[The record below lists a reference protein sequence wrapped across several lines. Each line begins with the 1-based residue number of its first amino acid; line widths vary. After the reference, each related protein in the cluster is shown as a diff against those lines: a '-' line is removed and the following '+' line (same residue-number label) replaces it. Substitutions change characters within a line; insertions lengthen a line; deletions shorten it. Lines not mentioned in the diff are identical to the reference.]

1 VTAGEQH
8 PTAVVSGGAR
18 GIGRAVAMALGA
30 AGHPVCVNDTG
41 VTVAGRDPDP
51 GPAEATVEEIR
62 DAGGR
67 AMVEVTDGRTSAGAE
82 QVVAATAAWS
92 GRAPTV
98 LVHGAGTL
106 RDAMV
111 HKADDDDWSEVMGS
125 HLAVAIELTRAMAG
139 PIRQQRAGRIVY
151 LGGAAG
157 LVGSVGQASYA
168 VAKAGLFG
176 LTRAV
181 ALEMAG
187 RDVCV
192 NYVAPFAFTRMTESI
207 PPATD
212 QLRKYLRAARGAT
225 ADDIAPL
232 VAWLCSDAAAG
243 ITGQVFGARG
253 AEIGIW
259 SQPRPIVQLVGAHGW
274 NATTLAATATGAFAD
289 HLTPLES
296 EFDLFGGAPIPVA
309 GRVVT

>member
-1 VTAGEQH
+1 MTAGETR

-18 GIGRAVAMALGA
+18 GIGRAVALALGA

-41 VTVAGRDPDP
+41 VSVAGRDPDP
-51 GPAEATVEEIR
+51 GPAEATVEEICR
-62 DAGGR
+62 SGGR
-67 AMVEVTDGRTSAGAE
+67 AMTEVTDGRTRAGAE

-98 LVHGAGTL
+98 LVHAAGTL

-125 HLAVAIELTRAMAG
+125 HLGVAIELTRAMAG
-139 PIRQQRAGRIVY
+139 PIRAERTGRIVY
-151 LGGAAG
+151 IGGAAG
-157 LVGSVGQASYA
+157 LVGSVGQAAYG

-192 NYVAPFAFTRMTESI
+192 NYVAPFACTRMTETI
-207 PPATD
+207 PPVTD
-212 QLRKYLRAARGAT
+212 QLREYLRTAGGAT
-225 ADDIAPL
+225 ADDVAPL
-232 VAWLCSDAAAG
+232 IAWLCSDGAAG
-243 ITGQVFGARG
+243 ISGQVFGARG
-253 AEIGIW
+253 AEIGLW
-259 SQPRPIVQLVGAHGW
+259 SQPRPVVQVVESGGWGAT
-274 NATTLAATATGAFAD
+274 AFAATATGAFAD

-296 EFDLFGGAPIPVA
+296 EFDLFGGPPIAVAGPVA
-309 GRVVT
+309 P